1 MKIQIYLIRHGK
13 TAANL
18 EHRYLGTTDEELCE
32 IGKRELEKRK
42 QDMPHVDLL
51 FSSPM
56 IRCRQTCDILF
67 PAMTYDIVEEYRE
80 MNFGDFE
87 RKNYK
92 ELKEN
97 ADYQRWIDS
106 NGTIAFP
113 NGENREQFIERQMTG
128 FEKMCDTIKE
138 KQKAGNEITRV
149 AAVVH
154 GGTIM
159 AVLSA
164 LSGGEY
170 FDFQCKNGQGYSFH
184 WEDSKMWDIN
194 LFDVAVKRHWSDT
207 YSIWK

>member
-32 IGKRELEKRK
+32 TGKRELEEKR
-42 QDMPHVDLL
+42 QDMPPVDLL

-56 IRCRQTCDILF
+56 VRCRQTCEILF
-67 PAMTYDIVEEYRE
+67 PSMAYDIVEEYGE

-87 RKNYK
+87 RKNYE

-106 NGTIAFP
+106 NGTLVFP
-113 NGENREQFIERQMTG
+113 NGESREQFVKRQMTA

-138 KQKAGNEITRV
+138 KQKVGKEITRV

-154 GGTIM
+154 GGSIM

-170 FDFQCKNGQGYSFH
+170 FDFQCKNGQGYSFY
-184 WEDSKMWDIN
+184 WEDGKIWNIK
-194 LFDVAVKRHWSDT
+194 LFDVAV
-207 YSIWK
+207 

>member
-18 EHRYLGTTDEELCE
+18 EQRYLGTTDEELCE
-32 IGKRELEKRK
+32 IGKQELKEKR
-42 QDMPHVDLL
+42 QSMPAVDLL

-56 IRCRQTCDILF
+56 IRCRQTCEILF
-67 PAMTYDIVEEYRE
+67 PAMEYDIVEEYRE
-80 MNFGDFE
+80 MNFGNFE
-87 RKNYK
+87 GKNYE

-106 NGTIAFP
+106 NGTLAFP
-113 NGENREQFIERQMTG
+113 NGESREQFVKRQMIA
-128 FEKMCDTIKE
+128 FENMCGSIKE
-138 KQKAGNEITRV
+138 MQSEGKKITKV

-154 GGTIM
+154 GGSIM

-170 FDFQCKNGQGYSFH
+170 FEFQCKNGQGYSFH
-184 WEDSKMWDIN
+184 WEDGKMWDIN
-194 LFDVAVKRHWSDT
+194 LFDVAV
-207 YSIWK
+207 